1 MLNYKSGIPSFLL
14 KKITNKDESQNFKR
28 CLVQDAK
35 LLVFL
40 PQNSPIPMS
49 SSFEKYQKRRLISS
63 YFSVVISISLVLFLL
78 GLLGLLVL
86 NSKKVADYFK
96 EQIAI
101 TVFLKDSAKEVEIT
115 QLKQSLAL
123 AEYTKSATFV
133 SKEDAAKEHQETL
146 GENFIE
152 YLGENPLQNSID
164 VYILADYVTPQ
175 KMEEITNELKGKN
188 FVDDVIY
195 DKPLIVQLTENVKRI
210 SFWVLVIS
218 GIFTFIAVLLINSS
232 IRLSIY
238 AKRFTIKTMQMV
250 GATKKF
256 IRQPFVWKSVRF
268 GIIGAIVAMIGMGLV
283 LYYLNQSFPQLQLLG
298 DPVLLAILFVFILL
312 MGILIT
318 WISTFIATQRFL
330 NLRTDDLYY

>member
-1 MLNYKSGIPSFLL
+1 
-14 KKITNKDESQNFKR
+14 
-28 CLVQDAK
+28 
-35 LLVFL
+35 
-40 PQNSPIPMS
+40 MS

-63 YFSVVISISLVLFLL
+63 YFSVVISISLVRFLL

-133 SKEDAAKEHQETL
+133 SKEDAAKDHQETL

-164 VYILADYVTPQ
+164 VYILADYVTPA
-175 KMEEITNELKGKN
+175 KMEEITGELKSKD

-195 DKPLIVQLTENVKRI
+195 DKPLIAQLTENVKRI

-238 AKRFTIKTMQMV
+238 SKRFTIKTMQMV

-256 IRQPFVWKSVRF
+256 IRQPFVWKSVRL
-268 GIIGAIVAMIGMGLV
+268 GIIGAIVAMIGMALV
-283 LYYLNQSFPQLQLLG
+283 LYYLNESFPQLQLLG
-298 DPVLLAILFVFILL
+298 DPVLLTILFVFILF
-312 MGILIT
+312 MGIVIT